1 MAAIFHELFGRR
13 CQNSSSPE
21 RPQRAIVRT
30 PLLSVESGRAGGAIL
45 SVESGRAGGALLSAE
60 SEQAG
65 GAILSA
71 ESELAGGGSA
81 GVRTVS
87 KMASQRSTEFLSL
100 SKHGREPVQANFPLK
115 ESKKSSFKEIVWI
128 VQ

>member
-1 MAAIFHELFGRR
+1 MATVAAIFHELFGRR

-71 ESELAGGGSA
+71 ESERAGEGSA

-87 KMASQRSTEFLSL
+87 KKASPLSTEFLKSQRTITGYQVIHETA
-100 SKHGREPVQANFPLK
+100 KVY
-115 ESKKSSFKEIVWI
+115 KKKP
-128 VQ
+128 